1 MSYQLYAKLQE
12 ILSSVEVRA
21 VLEAVYEY
29 MYVVSVVEGRAMKAL
44 LLRRLTTECHNAFE
58 LYSAPSIG
66 RD

>member
-1 MSYQLYAKLQE
+1 MRYQLYAKLQE

-21 VLEAVYEY
+21 VLEAVR
-29 MYVVSVVEGRAMKAL
+29 VHIVEGRTMKAL
-44 LLRRLTTECHNAFE
+44 LLRRLTTECHNAFK